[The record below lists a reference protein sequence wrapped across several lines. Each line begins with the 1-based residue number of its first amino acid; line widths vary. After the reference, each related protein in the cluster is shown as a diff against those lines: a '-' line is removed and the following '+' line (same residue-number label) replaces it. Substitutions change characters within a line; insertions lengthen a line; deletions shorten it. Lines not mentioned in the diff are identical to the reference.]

1 MNPTDIRDKHFVAH
15 SRTNKPYGNAATS
28 ETFSFS
34 HYWKNCR
41 EDWKLHTSLGRPVEL
56 SRFYRQT
63 RDLITCNARP
73 QTPQRHWLA
82 LQCNETSYPEKW
94 PPHVS
99 SEATIRQDLFKERT
113 AEKDWKTGLD
123 FQQALLLGYVPARY
137 IWCVY
142 DSDVLGM
149 LLVVEKKAHQGTN
162 VWALFVC
169 FCQPFWNDDALF
181 HFLISHSPS
190 CAVVCYWGPRAM
202 TKHWYLRNFGEVWFQ
217 TFNET
222 AIPQSCCTIIFMT
235 H

>member
-142 DSDVLGM
+142 DSDVRYALSGWKEGSPGDQCMGSFCVFLSTLLKWWCTFSLSHKSQSIMCSCLLLGP
-149 LLVVEKKAHQGTN
+149 KGHDKT
-162 VWALFVC
+162 
-169 FCQPFWNDDALF
+169 
-181 HFLISHSPS
+181 LISEELWWSLVS
-190 CAVVCYWGPRAM
+190 D
-202 TKHWYLRNFGEVWFQ
+202 L
-217 TFNET
+217 
-222 AIPQSCCTIIFMT
+222 
-235 H
+235 